1 MYLINEL
8 CPRGYAFMHISRSIG
23 YGGGVG
29 LLYKKNYKTE
39 KQNVAQYSSFEYM
52 ETLIRSPS
60 TVLRIGIVYRP
71 PPSAENGLTVNMFFD
86 EFSDLLERLAVSS
99 GKLVLL
105 GDFNFHVDDLTNPQA
120 ARFLDLLDCY
130 NLKQHITGATH
141 KANHTLDLVITRSCE
156 DMIHSWSSMDPQLSD
171 HKVIHTK
178 LHLIKPRLPR
188 QERQYRKLRSVDPAA
203 FRNDVIKCALFTSE
217 ACNVVDLCDQYDSEL
232 LKVVD
237 SHAPLKTCIVSSRPS
252 APWYT
257 EDISKEK
264 CKRRQLE
271 RRWRKSGLDMDKQQY
286 YDQCKRVRDII
297 KSSKMNYYSAFIL
310 ENKSDHK
317 VLFNTID
324 RLLHRKSEKHYP
336 TCNSTAELC
345 NSFANFFS
353 EKIVAIRQEIDG
365 LPNADSSDFERI
377 DEMIIDSELT
387 ELFTTSVEELSALVG
402 KISTKSCSLDPV
414 PASLL
419 KNCITDLLPVICQVV
434 NLSFEST
441 IMPTSMKQALL
452 SPLLK
457 KQTLNF
463 ESFSNFRPISNLKFL
478 SKVIEKVAAS
488 RLWDH
493 LRTNDLNEI
502 FQSAYKKYHSC
513 KTALVRVQNDIL
525 KAIDNNKCVILL
537 LLDLSDAF
545 DTVDHDILLN
555 RLQSNFGIKGKAQ
568 AWFRSYLTDRTHF
581 VKIDGSSSSVHP
593 VSYGV
598 PQGSVLGPLLYL
610 LYTSPLGNLMRKHDI
625 SFHLYADDNQIY
637 TTFSFNNDVELSLAT
652 CRVERC
658 LADITN
664 WMSANKLKLN
674 TGKTELLVLHSK
686 FRQISLQ
693 PNITVKSDTI
703 KSSEK
708 ARNIGVTFDRTL
720 TMSPHINE
728 VIEGAFY
735 HLRNIAKIR
744 KYISADTTEV
754 LVHSFVS
761 SRLDFCNSLLYGLPK
776 SELNKLQNV
785 QNAAARVIACLR
797 KYDHISPTLRN
808 LHWLPVQER
817 IVFKINLMCFKI
829 VNNIAP
835 KYLQELVCRY
845 EPTRI
850 LRSSADKWRLTEQ
863 PYKLKTYGY
872 RAFSVVAPKL
882 WNTLPV
888 DIRSITDINT
898 FKSKLKT
905 HLFKLSYDI

>member
-1 MYLINEL
+1 AGKHGQTTLALPDRVYKIDLTVYLDIE
-8 CPRGYAFMHISRSIG
+8 
-23 YGGGVG
+23 
-29 LLYKKNYKTE
+29 KNPGPE
-39 KQNVAQYSSFEYM
+39 MDVLAYSSNLPPKNVNLRAIHEGSINYLMSNQLLGFQPFYQLQRPCFGDVRHSQDDFEAYG
-52 ETLIRSPS
+52 
-60 TVLRIGIVYRP
+60 V
-71 PPSAENGLTVNMFFD
+71 ENGQTVNMFFD

-188 QERQYRKLRSVDPAA
+188 QERQYRKLRSVDPAV

-264 CKRRQLE
+264 CKCRQLE

-336 TCNSTAELC
+336 TCNSIAELC

-353 EKIVAIRQEIDG
+353 EKIVAIRQKIDD
-365 LPNADSSDFERI
+365 LPNADSSDFEQI

-387 ELFTTSVEELSALVG
+387 ELFPTSVEELSALVG

-419 KNCITDLLPVICQVV
+419 KNCITDLLPIICRVV

-493 LRTNDLNEI
+493 LCTNDLNEI

-513 KTALVRVQNDIL
+513 ETALVRVQNDIL

-537 LLDLSDAF
+537 LLDLSSAF

-555 RLQSNFGIKGKAQ
+555 RLQSNF
-568 AWFRSYLTDRTHF
+568 DRTHF

-598 PQGSVLGPLLYL
+598 PQGS
-610 LYTSPLGNLMRKHDI
+610 MI
-625 SFHLYADDNQIY
+625 I
-637 TTFSFNNDVELSLAT
+637 
-652 CRVERC
+652 
-658 LADITN
+658 
-664 WMSANKLKLN
+664 
-674 TGKTELLVLHSK
+674 
-686 FRQISLQ
+686 
-693 PNITVKSDTI
+693 
-703 KSSEK
+703 
-708 ARNIGVTFDRTL
+708 
-720 TMSPHINE
+720 
-728 VIEGAFY
+728 
-735 HLRNIAKIR
+735 
-744 KYISADTTEV
+744 KYIPR
-754 LVHSFVS
+754 LVSIMMLN
-761 SRLDFCNSLLYGLPK
+761 SRWRRVGLK
-776 SELNKLQNV
+776 DV
-785 QNAAARVIACLR
+785 
-797 KYDHISPTLRN
+797 
-808 LHWLPVQER
+808 
-817 IVFKINLMCFKI
+817 
-829 VNNIAP
+829 
-835 KYLQELVCRY
+835 
-845 EPTRI
+845 
-850 LRSSADKWRLTEQ
+850 
-863 PYKLKTYGY
+863 
-872 RAFSVVAPKL
+872 
-882 WNTLPV
+882 
-888 DIRSITDINT
+888 
-898 FKSKLKT
+898 
-905 HLFKLSYDI
+905 